1 MPNKNIDNL
10 WELNIIDQILKYS
23 KLKKKTSSNSLNH
36 KFGLASLSIQ
46 ASVDIYSKRINS
58 LSSSTENFLIDL
70 QNNKG
75 ELDQKDTVF
84 RSSLKLKNIEK
95 CYFIE
100 KLSFSYSFSNSNFYF
115 ELPNSDFYTYEK
127 NYKNVYLEKKSQI
140 NAYHEN
146 KIQLSLFIDLISTLL
161 SVPDSNLTN
170 FKKNMAKEKNLQLMN
185 SKKITIKN
193 ILIKPFMENIQS
205 KKNNLYTKKNLL
217 RKKILNNVNE
227 IKNYILNC
235 NNKPLNNIN
244 IKFSTKNIHTANN
257 FRAMN
262 FYQYFRKTRNVITLK
277 KNFRIY
283 ENPSIVIHFLY
294 FLSLFNEKKGNQIK
308 KTPILIS
315 LEKKRIDSNKYNSKN
330 FSSKNSLD
338 FKKKYLLD
346 LNNIM
351 FRYEKRFSSFLNKNK
366 KFTKNNDY
374 LNDFLKSEK
383 IPKDKKINLNSKFS
397 GIKLVY
403 NIALNY
409 KFLKKK
415 KCLYLISNSY
425 LTNKV
430 DVDFSLVK
438 FIKKKFFIVLK
449 QIIFYQIKGYCQ
461 VLLNGNIGD
470 IKILPHEKNFM

>member
-170 FKKNMAKEKNLQLMN
+170 FKKNMTKEKNLQLMN
-185 SKKITIKN
+185 SKKTTIKN

-227 IKNYILNC
+227 IQNYIL
-235 NNKPLNNIN
+235 
-244 IKFSTKNIHTANN
+244 F
-257 FRAMN
+257 
-262 FYQYFRKTRNVITLK
+262 
-277 KNFRIY
+277 
-283 ENPSIVIHFLY
+283 E
-294 FLSLFNEKKGNQIK
+294 QI
-308 KTPILIS
+308 
-315 LEKKRIDSNKYNSKN
+315 
-330 FSSKNSLD
+330 
-338 FKKKYLLD
+338 
-346 LNNIM
+346 
-351 FRYEKRFSSFLNKNK
+351 
-366 KFTKNNDY
+366 
-374 LNDFLKSEK
+374 
-383 IPKDKKINLNSKFS
+383 
-397 GIKLVY
+397 
-403 NIALNY
+403 
-409 KFLKKK
+409 
-415 KCLYLISNSY
+415 
-425 LTNKV
+425 
-430 DVDFSLVK
+430 
-438 FIKKKFFIVLK
+438 
-449 QIIFYQIKGYCQ
+449 
-461 VLLNGNIGD
+461 
-470 IKILPHEKNFM
+470 

>member
-10 WELNIIDQILKYS
+10 WEFNIIDQILKYS

-84 RSSLKLKNIEK
+84 RSSLKLKNIDK

-127 NYKNVYLEKKSQI
+127 NYKNVYLEKKGQI
-140 NAYHEN
+140 NAYHKN

-170 FKKNMAKEKNLQLMN
+170 FKKNMTKEKNLQLMN
-185 SKKITIKN
+185 SKKTTIKN

-244 IKFSTKNIHTANN
+244 IKFLVT
-257 FRAMN
+257 
-262 FYQYFRKTRNVITLK
+262 NV
-277 KNFRIY
+277 
-283 ENPSIVIHFLY
+283 
-294 FLSLFNEKKGNQIK
+294 
-308 KTPILIS
+308 
-315 LEKKRIDSNKYNSKN
+315 
-330 FSSKNSLD
+330 
-338 FKKKYLLD
+338 
-346 LNNIM
+346 
-351 FRYEKRFSSFLNKNK
+351 
-366 KFTKNNDY
+366 
-374 LNDFLKSEK
+374 
-383 IPKDKKINLNSKFS
+383 
-397 GIKLVY
+397 
-403 NIALNY
+403 
-409 KFLKKK
+409 
-415 KCLYLISNSY
+415 
-425 LTNKV
+425 
-430 DVDFSLVK
+430 
-438 FIKKKFFIVLK
+438 
-449 QIIFYQIKGYCQ
+449 
-461 VLLNGNIGD
+461 
-470 IKILPHEKNFM
+470 